1 MILIADSGST
11 KTDWYITGVEQA
23 RQVQTAGMNPY
34 MQTFDSMVH
43 IIQDDLLKLL
53 GTSFFEKVETDE
65 APLEVYF
72 YGAGCTAEKIPLV
85 ESALK
90 TVFSN
95 ASIFVG
101 SDLLG
106 AARALCGDEKGI
118 ACILGTGSNS
128 CLYDGCEIAENVSPL
143 GFILGD
149 EGSGAVLGKIFIGN
163 CLKKQFADALCRE
176 FLGEYNLTV
185 ADIIN
190 KVYREP
196 MPNRFLASFC
206 PFIYKHRREPEIHQ
220 MLDEA
225 FTAFFKR
232 NVSLYRKKELPVNF
246 VGSVA
251 YFYQDELKQVASRE
265 GYHVGTILRSPIEGL
280 LRFHT
285 LND

>member
-1 MILIADSGST
+1 
-11 KTDWYITGVEQA
+11 
-23 RQVQTAGMNPY
+23 
-34 MQTFDSMVH
+34 
-43 IIQDDLLKLL
+43 
-53 GTSFFEKVETDE
+53 
-65 APLEVYF
+65 
-72 YGAGCTAEKIPLV
+72 
-85 ESALK
+85 
-90 TVFSN
+90 
-95 ASIFVG
+95 
-101 SDLLG
+101 
-106 AARALCGDEKGI
+106 
-118 ACILGTGSNS
+118 
-128 CLYDGCEIAENVSPL
+128 
-143 GFILGD
+143 
-149 EGSGAVLGKIFIGN
+149 
-163 CLKKQFADALCRE
+163 
-176 FLGEYNLTV
+176 LGEYNLTV

-285 LND
+285 LKD

>member
-53 GTSFFEKVETDE
+53 GTSFFEKVEADE

-106 AARALCGDEKGI
+106 AARALCGAEKGI

-232 NVSLYRKKELPVNF
+232 NVSL
-246 VGSVA
+246 
-251 YFYQDELKQVASRE
+251 
-265 GYHVGTILRSPIEGL
+265 
-280 LRFHT
+280 
-285 LND
+285 